1 MELIKFSIFPKL
13 PIFPIFEALQGSC
26 KEKAQKGEEAL
37 MGYSLRF
44 RRGEETHVSY
54 CPRYLSR

>member
-1 MELIKFSIFPKL
+1 MGLIKFSIFPKL

-37 MGYSLRF
+37 MGYF
-44 RRGEETHVSY
+44 
-54 CPRYLSR
+54 